1 MYYSKN
7 RFSSQKLRS
16 ETQTLIIKMTSLRSI
31 SLILALILTI
41 SSAFLTPSFLPQ
53 RSTSINKPLTTRQT
67 SSTLGA
73 GDRGLSTKK
82 TYNRPD
88 LADEFILYG
97 TGEEESWNILKGVME
112 SAGIVW
118 REEIVGE
125 GEKPKVRLFFEGT
138 NSGLRRVRI
147 KCCFIIA
154 RSLERHILV
163 DSLLVV
169 ARSLLLGVRRSTIG
183 QKKRTFQSNANKV
196 FQSFKYSVATRI
208 LRW

>member
-1 MYYSKN
+1 M
-7 RFSSQKLRS
+7 
-16 ETQTLIIKMTSLRSI
+16 
-31 SLILALILTI
+31 LTI

-53 RSTSINKPLTTRQT
+53 RSTSIDKPLTTRQT

-97 TGEEESWNILKGVME
+97 TGEEESWSILKEVME

-125 GEKPKVRLFFEGT
+125 GEKPKWLLEFYDGETPCLRHGSEAYCGKAAEQYIDFFFT
-138 NSGLRRVRI
+138 PN
-147 KCCFIIA
+147 
-154 RSLERHILV
+154 
-163 DSLLVV
+163 
-169 ARSLLLGVRRSTIG
+169 
-183 QKKRTFQSNANKV
+183 
-196 FQSFKYSVATRI
+196 
-208 LRW
+208 